1 MLGHALRVAQELEVI
16 QSRVSQLTRHLY
28 VLISLKEGD
37 RVRAVFERGGRTVD
51 HVGVVRV
58 MTDVSFFLELM
69 TGSLLLV
76 EDTLFLEILQSSLDV
91 DEEC

>member
-1 MLGHALRVAQELEVI
+1 MFALCLR
-16 QSRVSQLTRHLY
+16 
-28 VLISLKEGD
+28 G
-37 RVRAVFERGGRTVD
+37 GGRTVD